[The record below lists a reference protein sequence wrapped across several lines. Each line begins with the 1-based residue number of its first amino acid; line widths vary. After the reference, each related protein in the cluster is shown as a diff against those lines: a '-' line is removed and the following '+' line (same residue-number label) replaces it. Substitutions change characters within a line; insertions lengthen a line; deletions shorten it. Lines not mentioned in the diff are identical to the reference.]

1 MPSSSLRRRRKR
13 NLKSDI
19 NVVPYI
25 DVMLV
30 LLIIF
35 MVTAPLLNVGVDVNL
50 PQADAKSL
58 APTKQQ
64 PIVVQVHKDGTLA
77 LTYEGVDRPQTVDEA
92 QLVAKVRA
100 FVDADPNVPVYVAGD
115 RDTNYQAV
123 YSVLSLLQREA
134 KVARAGLMGDAPT
147 SEASASRR

>member
-1 MPSSSLRRRRKR
+1 MAASHRRPRKR
-13 NLKSDI
+13 RLKAEI

-58 APTKQQ
+58 EQKRHKPV
-64 PIVVQVHKDGTLA
+64 VVQVYRDGRLA
-77 LTYEGVDRPQTVDEA
+77 LTYEGVDRPQVMEA
-92 QLVAKVRA
+92 PQLVAKVRA
-100 FVDADPNVPVYVAGD
+100 FVAADPGLAVYVAGD
-115 RDTNYQAV
+115 REVSYQRV
-123 YSVLSLLQREA
+123 YEVLSLLQQQA
-134 KVARAGLMGDAPT
+134 NVARAGLMGDPK
-147 SEASASRR
+147 RQ

>member
-1 MPSSSLRRRRKR
+1 MAQAHARRSRKR
-13 NLKSDI
+13 RLKAEI

-58 APTKQQ
+58 EQKRRQ
-64 PIVVQVHKDGTLA
+64 PVVVQVRKDGALA
-77 LTYEGVDRPQTVDEA
+77 LTYEGLDRPQAVDAA

-100 FVDADPNVPVYVAGD
+100 FVAADPNVPVYVAGD
-115 RDTNYQAV
+115 REVSYQRV
-123 YSVLSLLQREA
+123 YEVLSLLQQQA
-134 KVARAGLMGDAPT
+134 GVPRAGLMGDP
-147 SEASASRR
+147 RK